1 MVLVHVFSGNYR
13 QWEVL
18 SAFAFYTWEAKAQGN
33 IGPPDNSG
41 WNSEPGLNLPLILPP
56 IYAQCV
62 SCEQPASAFW
72 VTTPVALL
80 QGNQPPSLSP
90 AAQWPSLLQAH
101 TRCTGRKPVSSSLFT
116 PIAATKCGRESH
128 WLPVTGT
135 VMVCLTLH
143 HGSATVPPLPVTANS
158 LATRTCLPSFS
169 FFFKNNTDF
178 GLMIPPTL

>member
-1 MVLVHVFSGNYR
+1 MVLVHVFSGNYH

-72 VTTPVALL
+72 ITTPVALL

-90 AAQWPSLLQAH
+90 AALCSRLTPGAQAGSLCLHRSSPLLQPPSVA
-101 TRCTGRKPVSSSLFT
+101 GR
-116 PIAATKCGRESH
+116 
-128 WLPVTGT
+128 VTGF
-135 VMVCLTLH
+135 L
-143 HGSATVPPLPVTANS
+143 
-158 LATRTCLPSFS
+158 
-169 FFFKNNTDF
+169 
-178 GLMIPPTL
+178 